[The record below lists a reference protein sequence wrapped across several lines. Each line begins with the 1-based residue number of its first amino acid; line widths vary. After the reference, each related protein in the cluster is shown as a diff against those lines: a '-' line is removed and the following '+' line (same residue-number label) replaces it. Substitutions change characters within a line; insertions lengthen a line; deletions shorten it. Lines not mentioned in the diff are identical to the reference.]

1 MKHPKRID
9 FITLCRALPQ
19 IAVQFATVVPA
30 EFWTVDGDVAKVR
43 CPCGYAPALPRMVPA
58 GCACTRFFLY
68 DGTKVRVARYET
80 TTA

>member
-1 MKHPKRID
+1 MSGPEKID

-30 EFWTVDGDVAKVR
+30 EFWMVDGGAAQVR
-43 CPCGYAPALPRMVPA
+43 CPCGHAPAVPRMVPA
-58 GCACTRFFLY
+58 ECACDRFFLY

-80 TTA
+80 TAP